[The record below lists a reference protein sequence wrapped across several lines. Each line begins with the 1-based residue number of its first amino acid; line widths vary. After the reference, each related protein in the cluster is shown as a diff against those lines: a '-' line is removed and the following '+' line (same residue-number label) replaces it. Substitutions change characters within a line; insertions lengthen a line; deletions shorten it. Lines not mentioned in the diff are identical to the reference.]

1 MAQTSFPFENI
12 DTTETQFSQ
21 WARNIGEG
29 VKGATGTNDLKP
41 YADSTS
47 MNVKVYA
54 GQSMVRGHYYVS
66 TATETLTITTS
77 HPSLNR
83 IDAVVLELDPTANSI
98 LLKVIAGTA
107 AASPVAPTLT
117 QTDAAVYQ
125 QLLGTVYVGA
135 AVGLIAAGNVT
146 DSRSFLPQPGQ
157 VAAHT
162 HVIADVTG
170 LQTALDGKAASSHT
184 HNASAI
190 VTTSVDKSNN
200 YTLVAGDKNTYIRS
214 TNAAI
219 TITVPD
225 VLADG
230 ESVNFIQAGGG
241 QITFAGSGITLNSA
255 DAKNKTAKQFA
266 GATVVKSGGAYYLIG
281 NLG

>member
-29 VKGATGTNDLKP
+29 VKGSSATNELKP
-41 YADSTS
+41 FADSS
-47 MNVKVYA
+47 GMNVKVYA

-66 TATETLTITTS
+66 TATETLAIATS
-77 HPSLNR
+77 HATLNR
-83 IDAVVLELDPTANSI
+83 IDSVVLELDPTANSI
-98 LLKVIAGTA
+98 LLKVITGTP
-107 AASPVAPTLT
+107 ASSPAAPTLT
-117 QTDAAVYQ
+117 QTDAGIWQ

-146 DSRSFLPQPGQ
+146 DSRSFLGATTVAWSSITGIPSEFTP
-157 VAAHT
+157 AAHT
-162 HVIADVTG
+162 
-170 LQTALDGKAASSHT
+170 Q
-184 HNASAI
+184 NASTI
-190 VTTSVDKSNN
+190 ITTSTDISAN
-200 YTLVAGDKNTYIRS
+200 YTIVAGDRNKFIRS
-214 TNAAI
+214 TNSAI
-219 TITVPD
+219 TVTIPD
-225 VLADG
+225 VLANG
-230 ESVNFIQAGGG
+230 ESIDFIQAGTG

-255 DAKNKTAKQFA
+255 DAKTKTAKQFA